1 MTQDAE
7 MTALFASLYRAT
19 SRQSLFDIEAVLAQ
33 LEALPRTRSQGKR
46 LAREQLRCFIG
57 EALDKMEMHLSALRT
72 RYAALPELEPK
83 LVITDEAHQFKD
95 KSL

>member
-33 LEALPRTRSQGKR
+33 LEALPKTRSQGKM
-46 LAREQLRCFIG
+46 LARDQLRCFIG
-57 EALDKMEMHLSALRT
+57 EALDKMEMHLSALRM
-72 RYAALPELEPK
+72 RYAALPEMEK
-83 LVITDEAHQFKD
+83 RE
-95 KSL
+95 SEE